1 MQHTTED
8 PSRTGPRLHEDPLVG
23 SEIGSFLVISHLA
36 TGGMC
41 ELYTAIHTALE
52 RHAVLKIPR
61 RDQPYHE
68 IGTAQLISEAR
79 ILASLHHPNVVE
91 VYDLGWFGTNE
102 PYLALELLEGTALDG
117 VIFENGELPVRA
129 SLRIAREVARALWA
143 FHRRDIVCVDVKPEN
158 IMLVNGPLVRRNREG
173 EVWVKVIDLG
183 AGVRLGELRVMHSN
197 DNDLQYVGT
206 PAYASPEVALRH
218 PVTPASD
225 VYNLGLMLYEM
236 LSGALPFTAR
246 DTQEWLGHHV
256 TTTAPLLS
264 EVTFSV
270 APGSALERLVNACL
284 SKNPAERPQSM
295 LEVLARLD
303 VAEKQW
309 VEQRTLEDTRVTI
322 LPDELLV

>member
-1 MQHTTED
+1 MQHFIKD
-8 PSRTGPRLHEDPLVG
+8 PSRIGPWLREDPRIG

-68 IGTAQLISEAR
+68 IGSAQLISEAR

-91 VYDLGWFGTNE
+91 VYDLGWHGENE

-117 VIFENGELPVRA
+117 VIFENGQLPVRA
-129 SLRIAREVARALWA
+129 SLRIVREVARALWA

-158 IMLVNGPLVRRNREG
+158 IMLVNGPLVRRNRQG

-183 AGVRLGELRVMHSN
+183 AGVRLGELQARSGQGH
-197 DNDLQYVGT
+197 DFQYVGT
-206 PAYASPEVALRH
+206 PAYTSPEVALRR

-236 LSGALPFTAR
+236 LSGDLPFTAR
-246 DTQEWLGHHV
+246 DTQEWLSHHV
-256 TTTAPLLS
+256 TSTAPLLS
-264 EVTFSV
+264 EVTASV
-270 APGSALERLVNACL
+270 EPGSALEQLVSACL
-284 SKNPAERPQSM
+284 SKDPARRPQSM
-295 LEVLARLD
+295 LEVLTRLD
-303 VAEKQW
+303 AAERQW
-309 VEQRTLEDTRVTI
+309 VEQRTAEDTQVTT
-322 LPDELLV
+322 LPSSLLV